1 MCGLTGLWQPRGA
14 GAQEL
19 CALAEKMSQTIV
31 HRGPDDSGTWCDA
44 GSGVAFG
51 FRRLAILDLSPAG
64 HQPMSSHDGRYAT
77 IFNGE
82 IYNYL
87 EIRKQLQGL
96 GVTFT
101 GHSDT
106 EVMLEAAS
114 MWGAEATIRRIGGMF
129 ALALWDRVERRLLLA
144 RDRLGK
150 KPMYYTVA
158 DGTLL
163 FGSELKTLR
172 AHPAFRG
179 GVDRDALASYLRY
192 GYVPAPRS
200 IYENVFKLP
209 PGSYAV
215 IREDLRPEVHVY
227 WDGRAIAEEGLRS
240 PLELSDAEAT
250 EQLDAL
256 LRVAVSQR
264 MLSDVPLGALLS
276 GGIDSST
283 VVALMQAQSSRPVK
297 TFTIGFD
304 VAAYDEAKA
313 AKDVAAHL
321 GTEHTEFYVTPDEAR
336 EVIPRLPDLY
346 DEPFADSSQIPTFL
360 VCELARRHVTV
371 ALSGD
376 GGDELFSG
384 YTRYLWAERIWH
396 KLRLMPGP
404 VRWGISRALRGVPAR
419 HWDSLYGGAERF
431 IPRHH
436 RQTLPG
442 DKLHK
447 LADLLAAGSP
457 DALYKRLVSQW
468 KQPEELVIGG
478 RELTTFVDRMGE
490 VEGASFTER
499 MMLADMLT
507 YLPDDI
513 LTKVD
518 RASMGVSLE
527 GRAPLLDHNV
537 AEWSWRV
544 PLQQKRRDGQGKW
557 LLRQVLYRYVPQ
569 AMVERPKMGFG
580 VPIDSWLRGPLRD
593 WAEALLDENRLRREG
608 FLRPE
613 PIRRAWHQ
621 HLSGERNDQYRLWTI
636 LMFQAWHERWL
647 G

>member
-1 MCGLTGLWQPRGA
+1 MPRAA

-19 CALAEKMSQTIV
+19 CALAETMSRTIA

-64 HQPMSSHDGRYAT
+64 HQPMSSQDGRYT
-77 IFNGE
+77 IVFNGE
-82 IYNYL
+82 IYDYL
-87 EIRKQLQGL
+87 EIRKQLERL
-96 GVTFT
+96 GVSFR

-106 EVMLEAAS
+106 EVILEAAS
-114 MWGAEATIRRIGGMF
+114 MWGAESTIRRIGGMF

-150 KPMYYTVA
+150 KPMYYAVM
-158 DGTLL
+158 DGVLL

-172 AHPAFRG
+172 AHPSFHGR
-179 GVDRDALASYLRY
+179 VDRDALASYLRF
-192 GYVPAPRS
+192 GYVPSPRS
-200 IYENVFKLP
+200 IYENVAKLP
-209 PGSYAV
+209 PGAYAI
-215 IREDLRPEVHVY
+215 IRENLRPEVHVY
-227 WDGRAIAEEGLRS
+227 WDGRAVAEEGMRA
-240 PLELSDAEAT
+240 PLELSDAEAVD
-250 EQLDAL
+250 QLDAL

-264 MLSDVPLGALLS
+264 MISDVPLGALLS
-276 GGIDSST
+276 GGIDSSM

-304 VAAYDEAKA
+304 IPAYDEAESA
-313 AKDVAAHL
+313 REVAAHL
-321 GTEHTEFYVTPDEAR
+321 GTDHTELYVTSDDAR
-336 EVIPRLPDLY
+336 NVIPRLPDLY

-376 GGDELFSG
+376 GGDELFGG
-384 YTRYLWAERIWH
+384 YTRYLWAERIWRR
-396 KLRLMPGP
+396 LRLMPRP
-404 VRWGISRALRGVPAR
+404 LRWGISGALRAVPAGG
-419 HWDSLYGGAERF
+419 WDALYRGGERLLPRSL
-431 IPRHH
+431 

-442 DKLHK
+442 DKVHK
-447 LADLLAAGSP
+447 LAELLGARNSA
-457 DALYKRLVSQW
+457 ALYQRLVSQW
-468 KQPEELVIGG
+468 KQPEALVLGG

-490 VEGASFTER
+490 VDASFTEQ

-527 GRAPLLDHNV
+527 ARAPLLDHHV
-537 AEWSWRV
+537 AEWSWRL
-544 PLQQKRRDGQGKW
+544 PLQQKRRGGQGKW
-557 LLRQVLYRYVPQ
+557 LLRQLLYRYVPQ
-569 AMVERPKMGFG
+569 AMIERPKMGFG

-593 WAEALLDENRLRREG
+593 WAESLLDEARLRREG
-608 FLRPE
+608 FFRPE
-613 PIRRAWHQ
+613 PIREAWRQ
-621 HLSGERNDQYRLWTI
+621 HLSGARNDQYRLWTI